1 MDYNIPIAIDG
12 SVLAARRPPMGLGL
26 GLGVGVGAWGWGLG
40 LGPSKTPGAKVAA
53 VAVEAPF
60 SVFALPGTAAGEVAA
75 AVLWH

>member
-1 MDYNIPIAIDG
+1 MYYNIPIAIDG

-26 GLGVGVGAWGWGLG
+26 GLGVGAWGWG